1 MACPP
6 NKATFEQQLF
16 RIAKKLLT
24 QIYKEKYR
32 YPTLSAVSLKSL
44 SVSFI
49 E

>member
-1 MACPP
+1 MA
-6 NKATFEQQLF
+6 NKTNTASFEQQLF

-24 QIYKEKYR
+24 LIYKEKHR
-32 YPTLSAVSLKSL
+32 YPTLGAVSLKSL